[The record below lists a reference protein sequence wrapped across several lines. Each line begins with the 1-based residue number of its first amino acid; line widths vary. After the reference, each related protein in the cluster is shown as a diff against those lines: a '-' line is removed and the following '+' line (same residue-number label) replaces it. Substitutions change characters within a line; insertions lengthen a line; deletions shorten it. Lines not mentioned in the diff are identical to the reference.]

1 MQIVKV
7 LIEYANRTLNRPF
20 SYFYKGNTE
29 IKRGVRVLVNFNHR
43 DIVGYVIDVE
53 KTDKSVSEVEEESGY
68 QLNEIVSIIDQTP
81 LLDEE
86 LLALLDE
93 VSSYYL
99 APKISVLQSML
110 PPSLS
115 PRRSSLKAPK
125 IAYDQFYEVVDDS
138 EEGLTNK
145 QIELLRFIK
154 QEGRVLKRDIKS
166 KSVADKL
173 LEAEKIQIVKEEKR
187 RLKIPDYE
195 YKTPPALTDDQ
206 NAVIKEFNESNDPVF
221 LLEGVTGSGKTG
233 VLLSLSELV
242 LK

>member
-20 SYFYKGNTE
+20 SYVYKGK
-29 IKRGVRVLVNFNHR
+29 IKIQKGIRVLVNFNHR

-53 KTDKSVSEVEEESGY
+53 ETSKTIEELESESDFK
-68 QLNEIVSIIDQTP
+68 LNEIVSVIDQTP
-81 LLDEE
+81 LLDKE
-86 LLALLDE
+86 LLTLLDE

-99 APKISVLQSML
+99 APKISVLQAML

-125 IAYDQFYEVVDDS
+125 IAYDQYYELLEDN

-154 QEGRVLKRDIKS
+154 QEKRVLKRNIKS

-173 LEAEKIQIVKEEKR
+173 FELGRITITKEEKR
-187 RLKIPDYE
+187 RLKY
-195 YKTPPALTDDQ
+195 LTINTRIHQ
-206 NAVIKEFNESNDPVF
+206 SSQKIKNQSSKNLMNPVIKSSF
-221 LLEGVTGSGKTG
+221 
-233 VLLSLSELV
+233 
-242 LK
+242 